1 MNTATVADD
10 PRPILI
16 KVFRFVE
23 KLRELFPDI
32 PIQTISVF
40 LIIAMKPGISQRELL
55 KLMGTSQSGVSRNVM
70 ALADVNRHG
79 KPGLGLIAQ
88 LRDPF
93 DSRQVELRLTPAGV
107 ALAKRV
113 AALGQAHDG
122 GII

>member
-1 MNTATVADD
+1 MNTPTVADD

-16 KVFRFVE
+16 KVFRFIE
-23 KLRELFPDI
+23 KLRELFPDV
-32 PIQTISVF
+32 PMQTISIF

-55 KLMGTSQSGVSRNVM
+55 KLMGTSQAGVSRNVM
-70 ALADVNRHG
+70 ALGDVNRHG

-93 DSRQVELRLTPAGV
+93 DARQVGLRLTPAGI
-107 ALAKRV
+107 ALANRV